1 MSQAAKNR
9 VVIITGASSGIG
21 HATALQCVAR
31 GDNVIGTARRADKL
45 DVLARAA
52 EGHDGTFVPVVADVR
67 SEESMQAVVAEA
79 MAHFGRVDVLVANA
93 GIGHRGSLIDAGWD
107 DLEALLR
114 TNIDGVL
121 HSVRAVVPAMRA
133 GGGGQIVIIS
143 SVVYNLVAP
152 YTAIYAASKA
162 FVSSLAQSLRLE
174 LEADGVHVVDVLVG
188 RVETEFNAKR
198 LGKGGRTASSFP
210 SAMPVE
216 RAAEAVVRATYT
228 RRRSLA
234 IRWIDRLIMLGNRIV
249 PDFIGRKARKQYR

>member
-1 MSQAAKNR
+1 MAGAAKNR

-21 HATALQCVAR
+21 YATALECLAR
-31 GDNVIGTARRADKL
+31 GDCVVGTARRADKL
-45 DVLARAA
+45 DALAQAA
-52 EGHDGTFVPVVADVR
+52 EGGDGAFMPVVADVR
-67 SEESMQAVVAEA
+67 SAESMQAVVADVLA
-79 MAHFGRVDVLVANA
+79 RFGRVDVLVANA
-93 GIGHRGSLIDAGWD
+93 GVGHRGSTIDSAWD
-107 DLEALLR
+107 DLDTVLR

-121 HSVRAVVPAMRA
+121 HSIRAVVPAMRA

-198 LGKGGRTASSFP
+198 LGKGGRTASNFP
-210 SAMPVE
+210 PAMSVE
-216 RAAEAVVRATYT
+216 RAAAAVARATYT
-228 RRRSLA
+228 RRRSVA
-234 IRWIDRLIMLGNRIV
+234 IRWIDRLIMLGNRVV